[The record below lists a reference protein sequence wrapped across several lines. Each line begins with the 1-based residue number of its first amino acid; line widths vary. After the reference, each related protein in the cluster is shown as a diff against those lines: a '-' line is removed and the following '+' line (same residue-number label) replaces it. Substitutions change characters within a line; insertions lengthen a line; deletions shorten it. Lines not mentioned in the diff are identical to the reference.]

1 MSDNGSGVKTVVS
14 VSERNALDEYANAH
28 GDDSHLQVIISQ
40 EAYDAI
46 QEVVERATARGLES
60 SFDYWLEKC
69 AISGAQAKTRTWD
82 DRDVVTLMT
91 QAKRGNAGAIAK
103 LRKMFPNL

>member
-1 MSDNGSGVKTVVS
+1 MNDNGNGNGIGVAVRVATK
-14 VSERNALDEYANAH
+14 EELENAH

-40 EAYDAI
+40 ETYDAI

-91 QAKRGNAGAIAK
+91 QAKRGNASAIAK